1 VSRAAGGV
9 DGGPARRRPGR
20 RPGSADTKGR
30 ILGAARA
37 AFADRGFD
45 GATVREIA
53 ARAGVDPALVHHYF
67 GTKQQLF
74 VAAME
79 FPVDVGATFA
89 ALAAGPRET
98 IGERIVRTF
107 VEVWDRPEVR
117 PMVLGL
123 VRSAATDPVAA
134 GMFRRLLAEGPLL
147 ALASAVEAPDA
158 EQETPDAE
166 LRATLVGTQL
176 IGIAM
181 ARYVAG
187 LEPIASLR
195 PDALATAVGPTLT
208 RYLLGDLGGT
218 NPDRVG

>member
-1 VSRAAGGV
+1 VSTAAGKV
-9 DGGPARRRPGR
+9 DRERARRRPGR
-20 RPGSADTKGR
+20 RPGSADTRGR

-37 AFADRGFD
+37 AFGDHGFD
-45 GATVREIA
+45 GATVRGIA

-67 GTKQQLF
+67 GTKQRLF

-107 VEVWDRPEVR
+107 VDVWDRPEVR

-158 EQETPDAE
+158 G

-181 ARYVAG
+181 ARYVAV

-195 PDALATAVGPTLT
+195 PDELATAVGPTLT

-218 NPDRVG
+218 NHGAVG